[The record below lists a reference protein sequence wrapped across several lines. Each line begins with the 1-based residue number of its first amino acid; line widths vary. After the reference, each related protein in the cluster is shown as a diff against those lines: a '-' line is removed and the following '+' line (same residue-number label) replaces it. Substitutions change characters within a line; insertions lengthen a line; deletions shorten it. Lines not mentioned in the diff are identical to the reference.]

1 MRALLLMA
9 AALTWSGCSD
19 ETSTP
24 ADMTVFQSSCG
35 KPGDVGNSVGVGKFC
50 TAGEFVAQCGMNRVA
65 TVCANLGDEHEFFCT
80 APCDATDAGAPDQCG
95 ENAICACDSM
105 GRGCG
110 CFPLSC
116 K

>member
-1 MRALLLMA
+1 VRALLLI
-9 AALTWSGCSD
+9 AALLAGCND

-24 ADMTVFQSSCG
+24 ADMSMIQSNCG
-35 KPGDVGNSVGVGKFC
+35 HPGDVGNSLGVGKFC
-50 TAGEFVAQCGMNRVA
+50 TAGEFVAQCGMNKLA
-65 TVCANLGDEHEFFCT
+65 TVCANLGDDHEFFCT
-80 APCDATDAGAPDQCG
+80 APCDGTDGGVPGYCG
-95 ENAICACDSM
+95 ENAECACDSS